1 MRCLRADQIYLY
13 LEKELTPPEIQ
24 KIKEHLTSC
33 PACQKAVEERKI
45 LLQAS
50 ESLPLWEIPP
60 DFARQVM
67 ERISP
72 KKVPLRSWL
81 AAAAAGL
88 LSISLTFFIFF
99 VLSGENFLEVVFG
112 LGHGLLELVR
122 TASVLLI
129 KVFKLISLLIKV
141 INQLLG
147 FLFEGFIRFTSIL
160 NPEVQIILIVLTI
173 ILSLTLIF
181 GVRRKFIGGEKS

>member
-1 MRCLRADQIYLY
+1 MRCLKADQIYLY
-13 LEKELTPPEIQ
+13 LEKELAPPEIQ

-33 PACQKAVEERKI
+33 PKCQKAVEERKI

-72 KKVPLRSWL
+72 KKVTLRSWL
-81 AAAAAGL
+81 TAAAAGL
-88 LSISLTFFIFF
+88 FSISLALSIFF

-112 LGHGLLELVR
+112 LGHRLLDLVQ
-122 TASVLLI
+122 TASVLLV
-129 KVFKLISLLIKV
+129 KVFKLASLLIKV
-141 INQLLG
+141 INQFLG
-147 FLFEGFIRFTSIL
+147 FLFKGLIRLTSIL
-160 NPEVQIILIVLTI
+160 NPEVQIILIVLTV
-173 ILSLTLIF
+173 ILSVTLIF
-181 GVRRKFIGGEKS
+181 GVRRKFVGGEKS

>member
-60 DFARQVM
+60 DFACQVM

>member
-1 MRCLRADQIYLY
+1 MKCLRADQIYLY

-99 VLSGENFLEVVFG
+99 VLSGENFFEVVFG

-129 KVFKLISLLIKV
+129 KVFKLVSLLIKV
-141 INQLLG
+141 INQFLG
-147 FLFEGFIRFTSIL
+147 FLFEGLIRFTSIL
-160 NPEVQIILIVLTI
+160 NPEVQIILIVLTVI
-173 ILSLTLIF
+173 ISLTLIF

>member
-1 MRCLRADQIYLY
+1 MRCLKADQIYLY

-24 KIKEHLTSC
+24 EIKEHLTSC
-33 PACQKAVEERKI
+33 PTCQKAVEERKI

-50 ESLPLWEIPP
+50 KSLNLWEIPP

-72 KKVPLRSWL
+72 KKVTLRSWL

-112 LGHGLLELVR
+112 LGHGLLDLVR
-122 TASVLLI
+122 TASVLLV
-129 KVFKLISLLIKV
+129 KVFKLASLLIKV
-141 INQLLG
+141 INQFLG
-147 FLFEGFIRFTSIL
+147 FLFKGLMRLTSIL
-160 NPEVQIILIVLTI
+160 NPEVQIILIVLTT

>member
-1 MRCLRADQIYLY
+1 MRCLKADQIYLY
-13 LEKELTPPEIQ
+13 LEKELSPPEIQ

-33 PACQKAVEERKI
+33 PKCQKAVEERKI

-72 KKVPLRSWL
+72 KKVTLRSWL
-81 AAAAAGL
+81 TAAAAGL
-88 LSISLTFFIFF
+88 FSISLALSIFF

-112 LGHGLLELVR
+112 LGHRLLDLVR
-122 TASVLLI
+122 TASVLLV
-129 KVFKLISLLIKV
+129 KVFKLASLLIKV
-141 INQLLG
+141 INQFLG
-147 FLFEGFIRFTSIL
+147 FLCKGLIRLTSIL
-160 NPEVQIILIVLTI
+160 NPEVQIILIVLTV
-173 ILSLTLIF
+173 ILSVTLIF
-181 GVRRKFIGGEKS
+181 GVRRKFVGGEKS